1 MSKYKTIVFDIDGT
15 LLNTDLY
22 ICLAFLNL
30 FQKYRKEYM
39 PSLKELLSFSGPT
52 LEDTFEKYFPNVDK
66 KILFDE
72 YERFSKENL
81 KKYTTLYPDEISVL
95 DELKKRYHLA
105 ICTSRRK
112 DAAIACLKYF
122 DLLKYFELIISVDD
136 VSKPKPYPESL
147 LKILDFFQNDND
159 EVIYIGDAYTD
170 YLCGLAANIDVG
182 LVTYGMRKLP
192 NDRCPDFEFK
202 QFKEIGALLND

>member
-1 MSKYKTIVFDIDGT
+1 MAKAN
-15 LLNTDLY
+15 NTGIL
-22 ICLAFLNL
+22 IAPNFALGAILMIKLAC
-30 FQKYRKEYM
+30 EAA
-39 PSLKELLSFSGPT
+39 
-52 LEDTFEKYFPNVDK
+52 KYFPNVDK

-147 LKILDFFQNDND
+147 LKILDFFQNEND

-192 NDRCPDFEFK
+192 NDTCPDFEFK

>member
-1 MSKYKTIVFDIDGT
+1 M
-15 LLNTDLY
+15 
-22 ICLAFLNL
+22 
-30 FQKYRKEYM
+30 M
-39 PSLKELLSFSGPT
+39 
-52 LEDTFEKYFPNVDK
+52 
-66 KILFDE
+66 
-72 YERFSKENL
+72 
-81 KKYTTLYPDEISVL
+81 ISVL

-122 DLLKYFELIISVDD
+122 DLLKYFELIITVDD

-192 NDRCPDFEFK
+192 NDTCPDFEFK

>member
-1 MSKYKTIVFDIDGT
+1 
-15 LLNTDLY
+15 
-22 ICLAFLNL
+22 
-30 FQKYRKEYM
+30 M

-192 NDRCPDFEFK
+192 NDTCPDFEFK